1 MIARRTVV
9 GAGALWVAA
18 WSGNARAQRKVY
30 RVGIIGYR
38 ATAELVGPEPRSP
51 QTAAFVRGMR
61 ELGYVYG
68 EHFVTEARGADGKP
82 ERIPSLVAELVGLQV
97 DVIVAAGNA
106 LPALKQATSTIPIV
120 MAAAG
125 DPVSSGFVSS
135 LGRPGG
141 NITGLSFGG
150 VELAGKQLEL
160 LKELVPSATT
170 VAVFRERGEPLNQ
183 QAAEAAARARGWKLL
198 LLEIRDAGDIDAAF
212 KAATDARAGALAVP
226 ASPLL
231 FVQARRVT
239 ELAARYQL
247 PAIYELRP
255 FVEAGGLMSYSA
267 DLNDIWRHAATYVV
281 KILKGAKPGDLP
293 VEQPTKFELVINL
306 KTAKALGLRIP
317 QALLLRA
324 DEVIQ

>member
-1 MIARRTVV
+1 VIARRTVV
-9 GAGALWVAA
+9 RGGALWVVAR
-18 WSGNARAQRKVY
+18 SGYARAQRKVF

-38 ATAELVGPEPRSP
+38 ATAELVGAKPRSP

-82 ERIPSLVAELVGLQV
+82 ERLPILAAELVGLQV

-106 LPALKQATSTIPIV
+106 LPALKLATSTIPIV

-125 DPVSSGFVSS
+125 DPVGSGYVSS

-170 VAVFRERGEPLNQ
+170 VAVLRERGEPLNQ
-183 QAAEAAARARGWKLL
+183 QAAEAAARSRGWKLL
-198 LLEIRDAGDIDAAF
+198 LLEIRDAGDIEAAF

-231 FVQARRVT
+231 FVQARQVT

-267 DLNDIWRHAATYVV
+267 DLTDIWRHAATYVD
-281 KILKGAKPGDLP
+281 KILKGAKPADLP
-293 VEQPTKFELVINL
+293 VEQPTKFELVINQ
-306 KTAKALGLRIP
+306 KAARALGLTIP
-317 QALLLRA
+317 RSLLLRA
-324 DEVIQ
+324 DEGIQ

>member
-1 MIARRTVV
+1 MQRRTVV
-9 GAGALWVAA
+9 GAGALWVASRSGHA
-18 WSGNARAQRKVY
+18 WAERKVY

-51 QTAAFVRGMR
+51 QTAAFMRGMR
-61 ELGYVYG
+61 ALGYVYG

-82 ERIPSLVAELVGLQV
+82 ERFPSLATELIGLQV

-106 LPALKQATSTIPIV
+106 LPALIQATSTIPIV
-120 MAAAG
+120 MAAAP
-125 DPVSSGFVSS
+125 DPVSSGYIQS
-135 LGRPGG
+135 LGRPGR

-160 LKELVPSATT
+160 LKEVVPGATT

-183 QAAEAAARARGWKLL
+183 QAADAAARARGWKLL
-198 LLEIRDAGDIDAAF
+198 LLEIREAGDIEAAF
-212 KAATDARAGALAVP
+212 KAATDARAGALYVP

-231 FVQARRVT
+231 FVQARRIA
-239 ELAARYQL
+239 ELAARHRL
-247 PAIYELRP
+247 PALYGVRP
-255 FVEAGGLMSYSA
+255 FVETGGLMSYSA
-267 DLNDIWRHAATYVV
+267 DLNDIWRHAATYVD
-281 KILKGAKPGDLP
+281 KILRGAKPGDLP

-306 KTAKALGLRIP
+306 RTAKSLGLTIP
-317 QALLLRA
+317 RPLLLRA